1 MRKINGQTFD
11 VDGIICSINA
21 TADCWADET
30 QEKMNDSKGE
40 NC

>member
-11 VDGIICSINA
+11 DDGIICSINA
-21 TADCWADET
+21 TADWADET